1 MISDILDTIEE
12 IDTSVQENVKF
23 QIFLTQNIEEI
34 WDTIKRPNL
43 RIIRIEREDSQV
55 RGPKNIFN
63 KIIEEKNS
71 NLKKEMPINIQEAQ
85 RTPNRLSQKRKSS
98 HHILIKTPN
107 VQNKERILKAA
118 RGKVT

>member
-12 IDTSVQENVKF
+12 IYTSVQENVKF

-34 WDTIKRPNL
+34 WDTIKRSNL

-98 HHILIKTPN
+98 HHILIKT
-107 VQNKERILKAA
+107 QNLNKK
-118 RGKVT
+118 